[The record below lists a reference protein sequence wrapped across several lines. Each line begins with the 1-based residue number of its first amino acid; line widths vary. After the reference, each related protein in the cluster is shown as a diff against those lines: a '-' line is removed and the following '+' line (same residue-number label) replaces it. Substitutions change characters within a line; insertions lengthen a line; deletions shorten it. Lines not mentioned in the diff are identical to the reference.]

1 MGQVF
6 YSTPKEYAERYLNNK
21 TINKTDKDIIKQTKL
36 TIISLAYTDILSKS
50 DLLELSAILESIADF
65 KSSTNK
71 KKGL

>member
-1 MGQVF
+1 MEQDTIKDIIKQN
-6 YSTPKEYAERYLNNK
+6 SYLFH
-21 TINKTDKDIIKQTKL
+21 NKTDKDIIKQTKL

-50 DLLELSAILESIADF
+50 DLLELSAILESIAGY

>member
-1 MGQVF
+1 MEQDTIKDIIKQN
-6 YSTPKEYAERYLNNK
+6 SYLFH
-21 TINKTDKDIIKQTKL
+21 NKTDKDIIKQTKL

>member
-1 MGQVF
+1 MEQD
-6 YSTPKEYAERYLNNK
+6 TIKDIIEQNNSLFV
-21 TINKTDKDIIKQTKL
+21 NKTDKDIIKQTKL